1 MKKYLSLL
9 FALLSI
15 NAHAVPVNIQSCINN
30 GVCFLGDISNVS
42 TINGN
47 LITSYDFF
55 DIRSGSIQQK
65 TLTEYQLGSASVID
79 DVDEHGQLTQTSIT
93 GSIWLEV
100 QQQYSLSDSLHS
112 LSLHFDETTP
122 STILDVFR
130 SSPTAEN
137 ELHMQISTEGLLS
150 GQGASRV
157 ELDSILADGPY
168 SLFSS
173 EGNRLLPPCLAGGCF
188 AEATLNL
195 LTLQYLNFGDSINL
209 VTPHPNHQEETREL
223 LFKTGIGYE
232 SEYYKTYSMASV
244 PLPPSLLLFISGG
257 ALFLFRLRLK
267 QTPS

>member
-1 MKKYLSLL
+1 MKKYLGFL
-9 FALLSI
+9 FIFSC

-30 GVCFLGDISNVS
+30 GACFLGDISNVS

-122 STILDVFR
+122 PTILDVFG
-130 SSPTAEN
+130 SFPTAEN

-157 ELDSILADGPY
+157 EIDPILADEPY

-173 EGNRLLPPCLAGGCF
+173 EGNRPLPCLAEGCF
-188 AEATLNL
+188 VEATLNL

-223 LFKTGIGYE
+223 LFKTGTGYY
-232 SEYYKTYSMASV
+232 SNYYKTYSLAPV

-257 ALFLFRLRLK
+257 VLLLFRLRSKNASL
-267 QTPS
+267 